1 MSAQFEIIRDVAGLD
16 ALESEWNALL
26 QRSSADSVFMTFEYI
41 RTWWRAYGKNFKLY
55 LITARDPAADGK
67 LIGIAPLMVGR
78 GHGFARKRF
87 RHLTFIGG
95 LGDAL
100 AEYQDFIVQPG
111 SEAEL
116 LLEFYTRINEDLR
129 GEWDLMFLG
138 HVDENSP
145 AMQQL
150 LATIPKFGY
159 HTMQLT
165 SRPSP
170 HIPLPDS
177 WDELLKSKSK
187 NFKKQFNNQWN
198 RLHKRHEVEWLT
210 AGEDIGMDEAFKILI
225 DLNHKRWGSK
235 GQAFQ
240 SPEFNGFH
248 RELSELFAKRGWLF
262 FRLMKLD
269 GQFVAARYDFVYGG
283 KLWNYQNGWLPE
295 LSKLS
300 LGKMVIGYSVKW
312 CIEQGLREYDFLA
325 GATPYKKSWAT
336 DVRYLVNV
344 EISNP
349 ASRWAFAFQQLRLVK
364 SLMSP
369 APREFMKGEAA

>member
-1 MSAQFEIIRDVAGLD
+1 MAAKFEIFRDAAGLD
-16 ALESEWNALL
+16 ALESEWNDLL

-41 RTWWRAYGKNFKLY
+41 RTWWRAYGGRFQLF
-55 LITARDPAADGK
+55 LITARGEDGR
-67 LIGIAPLMVGR
+67 LVGIAPLMVGR

-87 RHLTFIGG
+87 RHLAFIGG

-100 AEYQDFIVQPG
+100 AEYQDFIIEPG
-111 SEAEL
+111 FEAEL
-116 LLEFYTRINEDLR
+116 LLNFYTRIHEDLA
-129 GEWDLMFLG
+129 GEWDLLFLG
-138 HVDENSP
+138 LVDEKSP
-145 AMQQL
+145 ALQQL
-150 LATIPKFGY
+150 LATVPKFGN

-177 WDELLKSKSK
+177 WEEFLRTKSK

-210 AGEDIGMDEAFKILI
+210 AGADISMEEAFKVLI
-225 DLNHKRWGSK
+225 DLNHKRWGSDGK
-235 GQAFQ
+235 AFQ
-240 SPEFNGFH
+240 SAEFNAFH
-248 RELSELFAKRGWLF
+248 AELCRLFDERGWLF

-269 GQFVAARYDFVYGG
+269 GEFVAARYDFVYGG

-325 GATPYKKSWAT
+325 GTTAYKKSWAT
-336 DVRYLVNV
+336 AVRYLVNA

-349 ASRWAFAFQQLRLVK
+349 GSRWAFAFQQLRLVK
-364 SLMSP
+364 SLISP
-369 APREFMKGEAA
+369 APREFMKDAAA